1 MIRKILLFSA
11 LCFATRSEA
20 IAQIRGAESCA
31 AATVFNQDRSVIGAN
46 NLDRMHPLIARARYA
61 SDIEQGDWAGG
72 LQALREDAAQ
82 AFAQAGVDEG
92 ARARFFAQVDS
103 TIVAVRRLPPQ
114 GDPARAAYVDSAV
127 RPARFQPSPGGN
139 SFTLFR
145 FSNLIAVGDLP
156 QAQARALCWSALSA
170 GLILFRIQTPLE
182 GASISRLGRL
192 TGSWTNY
199 REYGYTRQPIEMLI
213 WRGNARDSLPP
224 LWQGLLAH
232 LSAGMEL
239 RGGAIDSLRATGATA
254 VEFGVLRYRSNYTQY
269 SGVSVVLALASG
281 RTIGAGPVIHLARGL
296 RAGYVLR
303 RENGSVRGSVLLSSD
318 LFGLLQRSKSFAEEG
333 LSLAR
338 GRAILPADE
347 ER

>member
-1 MIRKILLFSA
+1 MIRRTVFSSA
-11 LCFATRSEA
+11 LWLAALSGAE
-20 IAQIRGAESCA
+20 AQIRGAESCA
-31 AATVFNQDRSVIGAN
+31 ASTVFNQDKSVVGAGN
-46 NLDRMHPLIARARYA
+46 VDRTHPLIARARYA
-61 SDIEQGDWAGG
+61 SFVEQGDWAGG

-92 ARARFFAQVDS
+92 ARTRFFSQVDS
-103 TIVAVRRLPPQ
+103 TVAAVRRLPPP

-145 FSNLIAVGDLP
+145 FSNLIPVGDLP
-156 QAQARALCWSALSA
+156 PLQARALCWSALSA
-170 GLILFRIQTPLE
+170 GLILFRVQTPLE
-182 GASISRLGRL
+182 AASISRLGRL

-199 REYGYTRQPIEMLI
+199 REYGYTRQPIEMLV

-224 LWQGLLAH
+224 KWQGLLAH
-232 LSAGMEL
+232 LSAGLEV
-239 RGGAIDSLRATGATA
+239 RGGTIDSIRPTGST
-254 VEFGVLRYRSNYTQY
+254 VIEFGALRYRSNYTQY
-269 SGVSVVLALASG
+269 SGLSAVLAVTSG
-281 RTIGAGPVIHLARGL
+281 RAVGAGPVLHFARGL
-296 RAGYVLR
+296 RAGYVFR
-303 RENGSVRGSVLLSSD
+303 RENGSVRRTLLLSSD

-338 GRAILPADE
+338 GRAILPSDE